1 MQLTWR
7 TAHTAHIYCVHCVR
21 CGECVAH
28 IHHSIEAQRRYAF
41 ASLGK
46 VGELEACLHAEKEQK
61 RADLAEEKA
70 AAEASLVS
78 GVLPVNTVVAQIY
91 MMDDFV

>member
-1 MQLTWR
+1 MLSEQSKRLSADLWQEQPQGIGSNLIVYSVVIWCMTL
-7 TAHTAHIYCVHCVR
+7 
-21 CGECVAH
+21 GVAH

-78 GVLPVNTVVAQIY
+78 GSSQ
-91 MMDDFV
+91 